1 MKYYKVSAVN
11 ITRDGYVVLKNED
24 GSAKVLDEVVDT
36 DNLFFQ
42 NCNDEFDV
50 EDAYEA
56 FWNRLNDNYLNPEI
70 VKVLKV
76 EEISMTE
83 AIKEREVA

>member
-24 GSAKVLDEVVDT
+24 GSARVRDEVVDT
-36 DNLFFQ
+36 DNLLFQ
-42 NCNDEFDV
+42 RCNDEFDV

>member
-1 MKYYKVSAVN
+1 MKYYKVSSMN
-11 ITRDGYVVLKNED
+11 IARDGYVVLKNED

-36 DNLFFQ
+36 DNLLFQ

-56 FWNRLNDNYLNPEI
+56 FWNRLNDNYLNPAI

-76 EEISMTE
+76 EEISMLE

>member
-1 MKYYKVSAVN
+1 MKYYKVSSIN

-36 DNLFFQ
+36 DNLLFQ

-56 FWNRLNDNYLNPEI
+56 FWNRLNDNYLNPAI

-76 EEISMTE
+76 EEISMSE